1 VTANHWYARGGHQHG
16 DSIPPIHDPGLLYL
30 LPISNMANLTASQLI
45 DQTRKS
51 CMDAGR
57 DLAWLAHI
65 VGPPVE
71 NLAVPEDALREYAAW
86 LEQQRD
92 AGRLQLGTVEQLV
105 RRNVLA

>member
-1 VTANHWYARGGHQHG
+1 
-16 DSIPPIHDPGLLYL
+16 
-30 LPISNMANLTASQLI
+30 MANLTASQLI
-45 DQTRKS
+45 EQTRTS
-51 CMDAGR
+51 CLDAGR

-65 VGPPVE
+65 VGPPVK
-71 NLAVPEDALREYAAW
+71 NLAVPEDALRGYAAW